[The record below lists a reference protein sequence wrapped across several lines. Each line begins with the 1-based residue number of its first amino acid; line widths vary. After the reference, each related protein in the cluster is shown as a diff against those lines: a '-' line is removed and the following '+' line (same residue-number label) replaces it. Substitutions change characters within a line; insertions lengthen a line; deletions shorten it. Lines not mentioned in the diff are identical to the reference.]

1 MFTPRWRAR
10 ANMSISVEPP
20 ASWNEA
26 AMPVDLWKERVA
38 KGDFWQAVAV
48 MVGGPGLLPKL
59 LFFSPMVMRSR
70 WRLKLACYG
79 M

>member
-1 MFTPRWRAR
+1 MCDAYAAAPDG
-10 ANMSISVEPP
+10 M
-20 ASWNEA
+20 ASAGTLVVDWAA

-48 MVGGPGLLPKL
+48 MAGGPGLLPKL